1 MKKIGA
7 IHTFED
13 RAFLNGITRASIA
26 VLVAGVV
33 VAAGWYVAVGIL
45 GRATGVT
52 VPPFELTTVL
62 GGLGAR
68 LTGADSASA
77 HFNPLW
83 WVSIALVTVVSFVVH
98 ELVHGFFFR
107 QFAPPGARVT
117 FGANLKMGMLYAS
130 AEGIV
135 YTRQQYLVIA
145 VAPSIA
151 VTLLLVA
158 VGIGLKWPLWTI
170 VVATAHLSGCTGDW
184 GYMRAIL
191 RDPSITHCEDT
202 SWGVEFYGDECV
214 ESDEARELDEGVC
227 LDGSVTPSV
236 CLTSNA
242 CAQPDETAELDDCSE
257 RGGDAG
263 DAADADV
270 SAVSARKP
278 AADKGFSV
286 VDGGKSA

>member
-1 MKKIGA
+1 M
-7 IHTFED
+7 
-13 RAFLNGITRASIA
+13 
-26 VLVAGVV
+26 
-33 VAAGWYVAVGIL
+33 AAGWYVTVGIL

-52 VPPFELTTVL
+52 VPPFELTTAL
-62 GGLGAR
+62 GSLGAQ

-77 HFNPLW
+77 HSNPLW
-83 WVSIALVTVVSFVVH
+83 WVSIALATVVSFVVH

-202 SWGVEFYGDECV
+202 SWGVEFYGEEAPV
-214 ESDEARELDEGVC
+214 SAASIGSSAVGASASDSA
-227 LDGSVTPSV
+227 
-236 CLTSNA
+236 
-242 CAQPDETAELDDCSE
+242 
-257 RGGDAG
+257 
-263 DAADADV
+263 
-270 SAVSARKP
+270 AVSASSGEAGSAPVPVDGGADSGATAP
-278 AADKGFSV
+278 ASDASAKGFSV
-286 VDGGKSA
+286 VDGGKRV